1 MSSAE
6 HACPT
11 CTLLKRKVG
20 SHLND
25 MGDIKIKLVRT
36 SELDSPERVASLTA
50 QAAVRKQKLNE
61 ARVELDEHQAA
72 CPVVLNLVEPVPG
85 CQACASLAEAGG
97 DSFLSHLASRHGIG
111 ERPDAHLA
119 SGETFANIHTQAYA
133 APRKEL
139 PPAAEL
145 LELNESGLTCKE
157 IGAMYGVSSS
167 TVSARISNSGLRPQE
182 PKTEPVLV
190 DLGIRLDE
198 DTRWISDALCAQ
210 VDLEIFFPEKGGST
224 KEAKSVCRECTVAA
238 ECLDYALANN
248 ERVGIWGGMSER
260 QRRKLGQAGPESG
273 DAA

>member
-1 MSSAE
+1 MSGGAD

-11 CTLLKRKVG
+11 CTRLKRNVG
-20 SHLND
+20 SHLSD
-25 MGDIKIKLVRT
+25 SADIKRKLVKDNGDNPDRT
-36 SELDSPERVASLTA
+36 RSLVE
-50 QAAVRKQKLNE
+50 QAVQRKVKLE
-61 ARVELDEHQAA
+61 DARLKLDEHQAG

-85 CQACASLAEAGG
+85 CPACENLANAGG

-119 SGETFANIHTQAYA
+119 PGETFANLHSGAYA
-133 APRKEL
+133 TPRKEL

-145 LELNESGLTCKE
+145 LELNESGLTTAA
-157 IGAMYGVSSS
+157 IADMFGTSSS
-167 TVSARISNSGLRPQE
+167 TVSARIRESGLRAKE
-182 PKTEPVLV
+182 PKKEPVVV

-224 KEAKSVCRECTVAA
+224 KEAKGVCRECTVAA

-248 ERVGIWGGMSER
+248 ERFGIWGGMSER